1 MSVTVD
7 RDVADVRDPEHGAL
21 QDEGMAFYPEALVLA
36 RKARKVSPL
45 RKRWQR
51 LSKRLIN
58 APSAKRLV
66 GAAVYRG
73 LRFVR
78 ATQRLVPG
86 VADWRGTIV
95 SAHPAIVA
103 LWHGQHLLAPFF
115 RPVDKPFV
123 ALLSRNADAE
133 INAKVVELFGIATV
147 RGSGGRVGAA
157 NSQKK
162 GGARALIALRRY
174 LADGVG
180 VCMIADVP
188 KGTPREAGLGI
199 VTLARISGRP
209 ILPSAA
215 VTSRRY
221 VVESS
226 WDKTT
231 VPLPFGRLAVVVGDP
246 IFVPADADDEMMED
260 KRQEI
265 TRAIEQA
272 NRDAMALADGRL
284 HSSRKVDDGAR
295 GSDGRRGGE

>member
-7 RDVADVRDPEHGAL
+7 RGVADVRDPEDGDL
-21 QDEGMAFYPEALVLA
+21 QADGNAFHSKARA
-36 RKARKVSPL
+36 RKAQKSSPL

-66 GAAVYRG
+66 GAGVYRG

-86 VADWRGTIV
+86 VADWRGAIDST
-95 SAHPAIVA
+95 HPAIVA

-147 RGSGGRVGAA
+147 RGSGGRTGAA
-157 NSQKK
+157 NSQK

-246 IFVPADADDEMMED
+246 IYVPADADDEMMEV
-260 KRQEI
+260 KRREI

-272 NRDAMALADGRL
+272 NRDAMALADGSLR
-284 HSSRKVDDGAR
+284 SPRKAEGASYADG
-295 GSDGRRGGE
+295 GGE